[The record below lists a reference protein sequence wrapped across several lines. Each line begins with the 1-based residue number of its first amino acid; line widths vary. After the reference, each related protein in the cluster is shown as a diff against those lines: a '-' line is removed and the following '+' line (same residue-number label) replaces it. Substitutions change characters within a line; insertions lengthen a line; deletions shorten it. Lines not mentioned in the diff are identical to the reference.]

1 MKYEHKIF
9 IIVVAAIVMLSV
21 FVGVGMQSVFA
32 FTPAADGAIKIVSLS
47 TDKDIYHSNENVE
60 LFLAVYSSDDIS
72 EVLIKVSGVKSRKGI
87 YFVSLSNKTNL
98 IAGEN
103 KITFTQKLPACSG
116 CAGINTGTYFINV
129 SVAYDDEVVNSTHSI
144 AITSN
149 PRQIIPVNV
158 VVEEARRMVESKSD
172 NVTLLDVR
180 TEDEYNVAHI
190 TGATWIPIAELSNR
204 TEELN
209 KNNKIVVYC
218 RTDNRST
225 TASDILIKNGFKRV
239 YKVLG
244 GINAW
249 KESGYAVASETT
261 SSIEQPGFEAVIAIA
276 ALIVVAYRV
285 RREVFRK

>member
-9 IIVVAAIVMLSV
+9 IKVVAAIVMLSV
-21 FVGVGMQSVFA
+21 FVGVSMQSAFA

-60 LFLAVYSSDDIS
+60 IVLAVYSPDDTNDM
-72 EVLIKVSGVKSRKGI
+72 LIKVSGVKSRKGI

-98 IAGEN
+98 IAGDN

-116 CAGINTGTYFINV
+116 CAGISTGTYFINV
-129 SVAYDDEVVNSTHSI
+129 SVAYDDEVVNATHSI

-149 PRQIIPVNV
+149 PNQIIPVNV

-172 NVTLLDVR
+172 EVTLLDVR
-180 TEDEYNVAHI
+180 TEREYNAAHI
-190 TGATWIPIAELSNR
+190 SGATWIPVAELSNR

-209 KNNKIVVYC
+209 KSNKIVVYC
-218 RTDNRST
+218 RADNRSA
-225 TASDILIKNGFKRV
+225 TASDILIKNGFERV
-239 YKVLG
+239 YKVFG

-249 KESGYAVASETT
+249 KESGYAVASGTT
-261 SSIEQPGFEAVIAIA
+261 SSIEQPGFEAVIAIS
-276 ALIVVAYRV
+276 ALLVVAYRV
-285 RREVFRK
+285 RREV

>member
-1 MKYEHKIF
+1 MIYEQKIS

-21 FVGVGMQSVFA
+21 FVGVGLQSAFA

-60 LFLAVYSSDDIS
+60 IVLAVYSPDDIS
-72 EVLIKVSGVKSRKGI
+72 DVLIKISGVKSRKGV
-87 YFVSLSNKTNL
+87 YFVSLSNNTNL

-116 CAGINTGTYFINV
+116 CVGISTGTYFINV
-129 SVAYDDEVVNSTHSI
+129 SVAYDDEVVNATHSI

-149 PRQIIPVNV
+149 PNQIIPVNV
-158 VVEEARRMVESKSD
+158 VVEEARRIIESKSD
-172 NVTLLDVR
+172 EVTLLDVR
-180 TEDEYNVAHI
+180 TESEYNTAHI
-190 TGATWIPIAELSNR
+190 SGATWIPIAELSNR

-209 KNNKIVVYC
+209 KSNKIVVYC
-218 RTDNRST
+218 RTDNRSA
-225 TASDILIKNGFKRV
+225 TASDILIKNGFERV

-249 KESGYAVASETT
+249 KESGYAVASDTT
-261 SSIEQPGFEAVIAIA
+261 SSIEQPGFEAVIAIS
-276 ALIVVAYRV
+276 ALLVVAYRV
-285 RREVFRK
+285 RREV